1 MATID
6 MRREDGGAAVPLSR
20 GGSVLGP
27 RLTQCGLGRGLL
39 PHQVALARLRR
50 QFRTPP
56 VPNAPEL
63 RLLHATAPPVQS
75 KYPFIHSAVWPQK
88 TWAENLGLCPFRA
101 PGSLFSTR
109 SPGPR
114 PTSVPSGTLIHQTVW
129 RQ

>member
-88 TWAENLGLCPFRA
+88 TWAENWDCALLGGLGPYLAQGRLGRGLPPYQVA
-101 PGSLFSTR
+101 P
-109 SPGPR
+109 
-114 PTSVPSGTLIHQTVW
+114 
-129 RQ
+129 